1 MELVNSLRLPLNLMR
16 ETSTT
21 IKKNENSALQRQAA
35 LQMNIFTEYFFS
47 KCEHILLKTFTDM
60 QRDEINLSRR
70 RQVRAIIDAPHYL
83 NLVQIQVQF
92 FLIGFSKSIFFI
104 NVLIKFAFTC

>member
-1 MELVNSLRLPLNLMR
+1 
-16 ETSTT
+16 
-21 IKKNENSALQRQAA
+21 
-35 LQMNIFTEYFFS
+35 MNIFTEYFFS